1 MYKCDRVDFYQIAF
15 TDIVGI
21 YIIFF
26 PIHLSILKAL
36 RNLIVEKP
44 VSLHNTAFYDFFD
57 FRTLLSSMRINKTCF
72 GNTVIIINFFCFCG
86 FYYIFISF

>member
-1 MYKCDRVDFYQIAF
+1 MPLLYKCDRVGFYQIAF
-15 TDIVGI
+15 TAIFGI

-44 VSLHNTAFYDFFD
+44 VSLHNTAFYDFD
-57 FRTLLSSMRINKTCF
+57 FRTLLSSMPINKT
-72 GNTVIIINFFCFCG
+72 
-86 FYYIFISF
+86 